1 MCQLV
6 RTRTAADCS
15 VPRRPRPG
23 FPSLRSPIFTLQLL
37 PAALP
42 RMDHE
47 RRQRWE
53 AAQEAHV
60 VATIVLLAHQSE
72 LLLSTLPRHA
82 AALAQAATSTTRAGG
97 DVAEL
102 QQAVRALSL
111 RTVAEQLRLRA
122 LRALQRAM
130 QRAAPGLL
138 MTTCRKGLGALTR
151 SADLLAVW
159 SQIAEATQ
167 GSGHSAA
174 LVRHVHD
181 SAAVPLLVQRLC
193 RAALLSTP
201 TPQLAPSALLSGL
214 LSLGGWGRGLGSPAP
229 LPPPE
234 PPVVTPASSSRR
246 PAPPHSSA
254 AEEAEA
260 EAAVV
265 VPTHSRDEVASQWRP
280 GGQADQSGLEGTYR
294 STAPFRSRA
303 EAEESARAA
312 VRAASAS
319 AAVAARVRG
328 EAAARVAE
336 ARAAERPAAG
346 GTAAASV
353 APTLPHA
360 AGSGA
365 PLPGWRGVHGGPA
378 AEAVRDKR
386 RVDHL
391 VILVHG
397 VGPHD
402 QQKMDRCNGDDPTP
416 TANPSPSHQPHP
428 DRGPSPEPEP
438 ESRVDRHP
446 ATLCSSTMVG
456 TSAWRAPT
464 RRRYWARTSAAPGGA
479 RSSSRTASGTAR
491 CTRARGSTP
500 STARSARMPTA
511 PSGCGTPWCRW
522 CSTSTPSS
530 RRSCASSCSTRC
542 VHSGPAVHIC
552 MHTHAHVHVHQL
564 AALMLTALML
574 TALTLTAAS
583 TRLLGLVAAQRHL
596 PRLLR
601 HTPGLLRAGL
611 PLRALPRLCDLL

>member
-1 MCQLV
+1 
-6 RTRTAADCS
+6 
-15 VPRRPRPG
+15 
-23 FPSLRSPIFTLQLL
+23 
-37 PAALP
+37 
-42 RMDHE
+42 MDHE

-201 TPQLAPSALLSGL
+201 TPQPPPSALLSGL

-234 PPVVTPASSSRR
+234 PPVVTPASSRRR

-265 VPTHSRDEVASQWRP
+265 VPTRSRDEVASQWRP

-312 VRAASAS
+312 VRAAAAS

-336 ARAAERPAAG
+336 ARAAARPAAG
-346 GTAAASV
+346 DTAAASV

-378 AEAVRDKR
+378 AEAVRNKR

-416 TANPSPSHQPHP
+416 TASPSPSPQLHP
-428 DRGPSPEPEP
+428 DPGPSPEPEP
-438 ESRVDRHP
+438 EPRVDRHP
-446 ATLCSSTMVG
+446 ATLLEYH
-456 TSAWRAPT
+456 
-464 RRRYWARTSAAPGGA
+464 RRYVGQARANAAEILGAHFGGA
-479 RSSSRTASGTAR
+479 GRCEVEFTHCEWHSALHKGAGLDALYGQISTDAHRPFRLRHTLVPVVLDFYAFLTPQLRQLVLDEVGIQWACCAHMRTCCAHLHACACACACAPAGSTHPHSTHAHGTHAHGSLHSPVRSRRS
-491 CTRARGSTP
+491 STP
-500 STARSARMPTA
+500 STSTTA
-511 PSGCGTPWCRW
+511 PHTR
-522 CSTSTPSS
+522 TSPGRSPSLRTPS
-530 RRSCASSCSTRC
+530 
-542 VHSGPAVHIC
+542 
-552 MHTHAHVHVHQL
+552 
-564 AALMLTALML
+564 AL
-574 TALTLTAAS
+574 
-583 TRLLGLVAAQRHL
+583 
-596 PRLLR
+596 
-601 HTPGLLRAGL
+601 
-611 PLRALPRLCDLL
+611 

>member
-1 MCQLV
+1 MSS
-6 RTRTAADCS
+6 A
-15 VPRRPRPG
+15 
-23 FPSLRSPIFTLQLL
+23 
-37 PAALP
+37 
-42 RMDHE
+42 E

-151 SADLLAVW
+151 SADLQAVW
-159 SQIAEATQ
+159 SQITEATR

-201 TPQLAPSALLSGL
+201 TPQPTPSALLSGL

-234 PPVVTPASSSRR
+234 PPGVTPASSSRR
-246 PAPPHSSA
+246 SAPPRSSCRA
-254 AEEAEA
+254 SAEEAEAEAEA

-265 VPTHSRDEVASQWRP
+265 VPTRSRDEVASQWRP
-280 GGQADQSGLEGTYR
+280 GGQADQSGLEGMYR

-303 EAEESARAA
+303 EAEEGARAA
-312 VRAASAS
+312 VRAAAAS

-336 ARAAERPAAG
+336 ARAAARPAVG

-353 APTLPHA
+353 APPPPHV
-360 AGSGA
+360 AGGGA
-365 PLPGWRGVHGGPA
+365 PLPGWRGVHGGPD
-378 AEAVRDKR
+378 AEAVHNKR

-402 QQKMDRCNGDDPTP
+402 RQKMDRYYGDDPTQP
-416 TANPSPSHQPHP
+416 PNPDPDPDPGPQP
-428 DRGPSPEPEP
+428 
-438 ESRVDRHP
+438 DRHP
-446 ATLCSSTMVG
+446 ATL
-456 TSAWRAPT
+456 
-464 RRRYWARTSAAPGGA
+464 
-479 RSSSRTASGTAR
+479 
-491 CTRARGSTP
+491 
-500 STARSARMPTA
+500 
-511 PSGCGTPWCRW
+511 
-522 CSTSTPSS
+522 
-530 RRSCASSCSTRC
+530 
-542 VHSGPAVHIC
+542 
-552 MHTHAHVHVHQL
+552 L
-564 AALMLTALML
+564 E
-574 TALTLTAAS
+574 
-583 TRLLGLVAAQRHL
+583 
-596 PRLLR
+596 
-601 HTPGLLRAGL
+601 
-611 PLRALPRLCDLL
+611 

>member
-6 RTRTAADCS
+6 RTRTAADFRC
-15 VPRRPRPG
+15 PDLGRAARG
-23 FPSLRSPIFTLQLL
+23 SPIFTLNL
-37 PAALP
+37 PAALGA
-42 RMDHE
+42 MEHE

-130 QRAAPGLL
+130 ERAAPGLL

-201 TPQLAPSALLSGL
+201 TPQPPPSALLSGL

-234 PPVVTPASSSRR
+234 PPVATPASSSRR
-246 PAPPHSSA
+246 PAPPHASA

-265 VPTHSRDEVASQWRP
+265 VPTRSRDEVASQWRP
-280 GGQADQSGLEGTYR
+280 GGHADQSGLEGTYR

-336 ARAAERPAAG
+336 ARAAARPAAG
-346 GTAAASV
+346 DTAAASV

-378 AEAVRDKR
+378 AEAVRNKR

-402 QQKMDRCNGDDPTP
+402 RQKMDRCNGNDPTP
-416 TANPSPSHQPHP
+416 TLTPTPSTDPNADPNPDP
-428 DRGPSPEPEP
+428 
-438 ESRVDRHP
+438 
-446 ATLCSSTMVG
+446 
-456 TSAWRAPT
+456 
-464 RRRYWARTSAAPGGA
+464 
-479 RSSSRTASGTAR
+479 SRTA
-491 CTRARGSTP
+491 TP
-500 STARSARMPTA
+500 P
-511 PSGCGTPWCRW
+511 PY
-522 CSTSTPSS
+522 SS
-530 RRSCASSCSTRC
+530 RYVGLARANAAEILGAHFGGAGRCEVDFAHCEWHSALHKGAGLDALYGQISTDAHR
-542 VHSGPAVHIC
+542 PFRLR
-552 MHTHAHVHVHQL
+552 HTLVPVVLDFYAFLTPQLRQLVLDEVWYTHRVHVHV
-564 AALMLTALML
+564 ARA
-574 TALTLTAAS
+574 
-583 TRLLGLVAAQRHL
+583 RRGLVYRVHIACARRGPVTAQ
-596 PRLLR
+596 
-601 HTPGLLRAGL
+601 
-611 PLRALPRLCDLL
+611 